1 MPKRKEQS
9 TPEVSI
15 AMSMEEFD
23 AMKNQLAEAQ
33 SKAQEYLDAL
43 QRERADF
50 TNFRRRTEADA
61 QQSYRYASGTTI
73 KKFLTVMD
81 DLERALAHRPTG
93 EPWADGVELVYRKFQ
108 ALLDAEGVTRI
119 DAEGKPFDPN
129 LHEAVM
135 QEPSEQYE
143 SGTVIAVL
151 QQGYMHGERVLRPA
165 MVKVAQ

>member
-1 MPKRKEQS
+1 MSKRKEQP

-23 AMKNQLAEAQ
+23 AMKAQLAEAQ
-33 SKAQEYLDAL
+33 SKSQEYLDAW

-50 TNFRRRTEADA
+50 TNFRRRTEAEA
-61 QQSYRYASGTTI
+61 QQSYRYAAGTTI
-73 KKFLTVMD
+73 KKFLAVMD
-81 DLERALAHRPTG
+81 DLERALAHRPAD

-108 ALLDAEGVTRI
+108 TILDAEGVTRI
-119 DAEGKPFDPN
+119 DAEGKAFDPN
-129 LHEAVM
+129 LHEAIM
-135 QEPSEQYE
+135 QEHSEEHE

-165 MVKVAQ
+165 LVKVAQ